1 MGVPGQ
7 PKVESFGSAYSN
19 NAYRAVSIL
28 SPVIEGRK
36 RPTCVRLGL
45 FCWRYSYV
53 PKDAGHECDT
63 VRLRKTVIDDSDA
76 ARLMPLSSLGWSDF
90 FEDQLE
96 SHESGLAPHRV
107 ATVHR
112 ARLTAI
118 SPTGPVE
125 LILPVHSQTGDFAVG
140 DWVLADPQTRLLHR
154 RLIRKTV
161 LERRTEG
168 SKTPQLAG
176 ANVDTLFII
185 TSCNAD
191 FNPARLERY
200 LALANEAGTKPVIL
214 LTKADTVTDAR
225 SYEQQAM
232 SLQRGLAVVT
242 LNPRSRD
249 AATALAP
256 WCGVGQT
263 VALVGSSGVGKSTLV
278 NTLAG
283 PMQELAQQTGGIR
296 EHDAKGRHTT
306 TSRSLHAIAGGGW
319 VIDTPGMRTLR
330 VSDAASGIETLFAEI
345 TELAPLCRFSDC
357 THAHEPGC
365 AVRGAVAA
373 GALDPERLTRWRKLV
388 EESSNQTSGRSGLRG
403 GSATAG
409 RSKRR

>member
-1 MGVPGQ
+1 MTDN
-7 PKVESFGSAYSN
+7 SDSA
-19 NAYRAVSIL
+19 R
-28 SPVIEGRK
+28 PV
-36 RPTCVRLGL
+36 
-45 FCWRYSYV
+45 
-53 PKDAGHECDT
+53 
-63 VRLRKTVIDDSDA
+63 
-76 ARLMPLSSLGWSDF
+76 PLSSLGWSDF
-90 FEDQLE
+90 FKDQLE
-96 SHESGLAPHRV
+96 PHEAGLAPHRI

-118 SPTGPVE
+118 SQTGPTR
-125 LILPVHSQTGDFAVG
+125 LTLPVHSKTGDFAVG
-140 DWVLADPQTRLLHR
+140 DWVLADPQTQALHR

-161 LERRTEG
+161 LERHTEG
-168 SKTPQLAG
+168 SKAPQLAG
-176 ANVDTLFII
+176 ANVDTLFIV

-200 LALANEAGTKPVIL
+200 LALANEAGTTPVIL
-214 LTKADTVTDAR
+214 LTKADTVADAEM
-225 SYEQQAM
+225 YEQRAIA
-232 SLQRGLAVVT
+232 LQRELAVVT

-249 AATALAP
+249 AAAAVAP

-319 VIDTPGMRTLR
+319 VIDTPGMRTLH
-330 VSDAASGIETLFAEI
+330 VSDAAFGIETLFAEI

-357 THAHEPGC
+357 THSHEPGC
-365 AVRGAVAA
+365 AVQEAVAE
-373 GALDPERLTRWRKLV
+373 GVLDPERLTRWRKLV
-388 EESSNQTSGRSGLRG
+388 EESSNQTSGRSGPRG

-409 RSKRR
+409 RSKKR

>member
-1 MGVPGQ
+1 
-7 PKVESFGSAYSN
+7 
-19 NAYRAVSIL
+19 
-28 SPVIEGRK
+28 
-36 RPTCVRLGL
+36 VR
-45 FCWRYSYV
+45 
-53 PKDAGHECDT
+53 
-63 VRLRKTVIDDSDA
+63 
-76 ARLMPLSSLGWSDF
+76 
-90 FEDQLE
+90 Q
-96 SHESGLAPHRV
+96 GLAPHRI

-112 ARLTAI
+112 TRLTAI
-118 SPTGPVE
+118 SQTGPAR
-125 LILPVHSQTGDFAVG
+125 LTLPVHSKTGDFAVG
-140 DWVLADPQTRLLHR
+140 DWVLADPQTQALHR

-168 SKTPQLAG
+168 SKAPQLAG
-176 ANVDTLFII
+176 ANVDTLFIV

-200 LALANEAGTKPVIL
+200 LALANEAGTTPVIL
-214 LTKADTVTDAR
+214 LTKADTVADAEM
-225 SYEQQAM
+225 YEQRAIA
-232 SLQRGLAVVT
+232 LQRELAVVT

-249 AATALAP
+249 AAAAVAP

-319 VIDTPGMRTLR
+319 VIDTPGMRTLH
-330 VSDAASGIETLFAEI
+330 VSDAAFGIETLFAEI

-357 THAHEPGC
+357 THSHEPGC
-365 AVRGAVAA
+365 AVQEAVAE
-373 GALDPERLTRWRKLV
+373 GVLDPERLTRWRKLV
-388 EESSNQTSGRSGLRG
+388 EESSSTTSSGNIPC
-403 GSATAG
+403 SSSVTAN
-409 RSKRR
+409 RSKMR

>member
-1 MGVPGQ
+1 VTD
-7 PKVESFGSAYSN
+7 N
-19 NAYRAVSIL
+19 
-28 SPVIEGRK
+28 
-36 RPTCVRLGL
+36 
-45 FCWRYSYV
+45 
-53 PKDAGHECDT
+53 
-63 VRLRKTVIDDSDA
+63 SDA
-76 ARLMPLSSLGWSDF
+76 TRPVSLSSLGWSGF

-96 SHESGLAPHRV
+96 PHEAGLAPHRI

-118 SPTGPVE
+118 SQTGPVE

-140 DWVLADPQTRLLHR
+140 DWVLADPQTQLLHR

-176 ANVDTLFII
+176 ANVDTLFIV

-200 LALANEAGTKPVIL
+200 LALANEAGTNPVIL
-214 LTKADTVTDAR
+214 LTKADTVADAR
-225 SYEQQAM
+225 AYEQRTMA
-232 SLQRGLAVVT
+232 LQRGLAVMI
-242 LNPRSRD
+242 LNPRSKD
-249 AATALAP
+249 AAAALAP

-283 PMQELAQQTGGIR
+283 PTQELAQQTGGIR

-330 VSDAASGIETLFAEI
+330 VSDAAFGIETLFAEI

-365 AVRGAVAA
+365 AVQEAVTA

-388 EESSNQTSGRSGLRG
+388 EESSNQASGRRGPRG
-403 GSATAG
+403 GNATAG
-409 RSKRR
+409 RSKKR